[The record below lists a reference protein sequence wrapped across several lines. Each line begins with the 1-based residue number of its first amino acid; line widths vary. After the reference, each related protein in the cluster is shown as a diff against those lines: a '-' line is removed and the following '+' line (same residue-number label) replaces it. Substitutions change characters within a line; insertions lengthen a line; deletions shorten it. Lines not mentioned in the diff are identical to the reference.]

1 MKPHDYVPTLGICLI
16 RFSLILIVNQWLD
29 NNIEASLLHAINHVC
44 ACEAFGQ

>member
-16 RFSLILIVNQWLD
+16 RVSLVNQWLD
-29 NNIEASLLHAINHVC
+29 NNIEASLLHAINHDS